1 MTLCVPEVTFRMQAV
16 TKKLLGLLALV
27 AVVASAL
34 PALAAEPVLEPYRI
48 GPSDVLEIVVWRE
61 DSLTRKDVLVRP
73 DGRLSMPLA
82 DDVVAAGQTPMELKE
97 AITKSLERY
106 IASPKVY
113 VMVNNPRSHSFSVL
127 GNVVKAGDYPLLAY
141 TSVMQGITAAGGFN
155 DWASKDDIVVL
166 RGKGVNQQR
175 LPFKYSEVIAG
186 KNPMQNIELEPGDI
200 LIVP

>member
-1 MTLCVPEVTFRMQAV
+1 MQAV
-16 TKKLLGLLALV
+16 KKILPGLLAALSIL
-27 AVVASAL
+27 ASAL
-34 PALAAEPVLEPYRI
+34 PVLAADAVLEPYRI
-48 GPSDVLEIVVWRE
+48 GPSDILEIVVWRE
-61 DSLTRKDVLVRP
+61 DALTRKDVLVRP

-127 GNVVKAGDYPLLAY
+127 GNVVKSGDYPLLAA
-141 TSVMQGITAAGGFN
+141 TSLMQAITAAGGFN

-166 RGKGVNQQR
+166 RGKGVNQKR

-186 KNPMQNIELEPGDI
+186 KNPMQNLELEPGDI
-200 LIVP
+200 IIVP